1 MGALLALA
9 SALAYGLS
17 DFVGGLAS
25 RRSGFGR
32 VAVLGQLGGL
42 AGTALAAPLVSSAA
56 PRAVDLA
63 WGALSGVG
71 TGVGMTFLFRG
82 ISRGPMSVVVPIS
95 AVGGV
100 ALPILVGTA
109 VLGQHP
115 PPVTWAGIVLALP
128 ALWLV
133 AGGATGTGRGSRAAT
148 GDGLI
153 ASAGIAVQYLALA
166 QAASVSGIWPVTAGR
181 VAAVPLVALLARS
194 LTPRAD
200 ETPPARRP
208 AYDGTAV
215 LSGVLAALALVCYLL
230 ATRSQFLA
238 VAVVLSSLYPVV
250 PVLLGVTVL
259 RERLHRSQTTGLVG
273 ALAATV
279 LIAAS

>member
-1 MGALLALA
+1 VAVLWALA

-17 DFVGGLAS
+17 DFVGGLVS
-25 RRSGFGR
+25 RRAGFAR

-42 AGTALAAPLVSSAA
+42 IGTAIAAPLVSRTAPGAA
-56 PRAVDLA
+56 DLA
-63 WGALSGVG
+63 WGVLSGVG

-100 ALPILVGTA
+100 ALPVVAGTA

-115 PPVTWAGIVLALP
+115 PPLTWAGIVLALP

-133 AGGATGTGRGSRAAT
+133 SGGTTGAPRGSRPAV
-148 GDGLI
+148 GDGLV
-153 ASAGIAVQYLALA
+153 AGVGIAVQYLALA
-166 QAASVSGIWPVTAGR
+166 QAESASGIWPVTAGR
-181 VAAVPLVALLARS
+181 AAAVLLVGVLARRLPEPGEDS
-194 LTPRAD
+194 R
-200 ETPPARRP
+200 PPSRR
-208 AYDGTAV
+208 YDAQAV
-215 LSGVLAALALVCYLL
+215 LAGLLAALALVCYLL
-230 ATRSQFLA
+230 ATRTQMLA

-250 PVLLGVTVL
+250 PVVLGVTAL
-259 RERLHRSQTTGLVG
+259 RERLRPGQTAGLLA
-273 ALAATV
+273 ALTATV